1 MLHSLHKR
9 LAVFAGLLSLLFVQS
24 PAWAYG
30 QATLAESFED
40 LQTRVKVGDRLEIKT
55 TDGHEVSGKLVWIGG
70 DDIEIER
77 ARWFRTRKYE
87 FPESS
92 VSRIRVIDST
102 WNGELIG
109 LAVGAAAVG
118 IPCAVAPADRLSDEG
133 MACFGLVLV
142 PLLGLGIGGWI
153 DSAFNRVV
161 YEARGGT
168 RTTVLPLIEPH
179 RIGLVA
185 RMSF

>member
-142 PLLGLGIGGWI
+142 PFWDLA
-153 DSAFNRVV
+153 SAVGSIQRSIAL
-161 YEARGGT
+161 YT
-168 RTTVLPLIEPH
+168 RRPAAAERRYYRLSSRI